1 MARAG
6 GRIHLEIT
14 VVNTRPECLIG
25 HAGPLS
31 VCIWRG
37 APTPAAVRALA
48 SEQGRLAERHGRIS
62 SLVVVRPARRVGRSD
77 PEVEA
82 LTVEL
87 AAKFGSHGVGSAVV
101 IEGSGVSA
109 AIAHGQHA
117 RVLPHLNAP
126 SETFSRVAEALAWI
140 ARLPGQDP
148 ALYAAPALA
157 ADVELLGRGDE
168 D

>member
-1 MARAG
+1 MVR
-6 GRIHLEIT
+6 RVELT
-14 VVNTRPECLIG
+14 VVATRPECLIG

-37 APTPAAVRALA
+37 APTADALRALA
-48 SEQGRLAERHGRIS
+48 KAQERLIERHGRIS
-62 SLVVVRPARRVGRSD
+62 ALNVLRAIRRVERPS
-77 PEVEA
+77 PELDA

-87 AAKFGSHGVGSAVV
+87 ATQVRPRCVGTATV
-101 IEGSGVSA
+101 IEATGVAA
-109 AIAHGQHA
+109 AIAHGARA
-117 RVLPHLNAP
+117 RVLPHVSTPDEAFP
-126 SETFSRVAEALAWI
+126 RVAEALAWI

-168 D
+168 G